1 MIKYKILLITFLTG
15 VFMMENGEEA
25 KKNILRKQMTM
36 LKKETM

>member
-25 KKNILRKQMTM
+25 KNILRKQMTM
-36 LKKETM
+36 FKKETM